1 MYFISKIYNLENNSI
16 LIWYEPL
23 AYRKA
28 NVKYVPLHQDTKS
41 GTVNI
46 ERQSVVYE
54 ETFYK
59 TVILYDT
66 EFFKFQKLHFIPNLS
81 TT

>member
-1 MYFISKIYNLENNSI
+1 MSNMYLFIKT
-16 LIWYEPL
+16 P
-23 AYRKA
+23 
-28 NVKYVPLHQDTKS
+28 KS

-59 TVILYDT
+59 TVILYDI